1 MTSSFFFLQAEKTHR
16 NQVFIDQLAAAATE
30 RKEQAYVISK
40 PLGDARY
47 TYSHEDAIVVL
58 SPKRK
63 IAFIDFSEDKE
74 SFDNFVED
82 FLEDLASISD
92 KYRYKDAIGRPRFW
106 RDELV
111 IKFDGNDLD
120 AFEDW
125 NIKSSVEDPAKQ
137 RIAELLVSL
146 LTGSINDI
154 EKVKAELPTSLLEK
168 IKRKILLFDADQTR
182 FIYEKREQS
191 IVRIQGLSG
200 TGKTELLLH
209 KLRDLYVNSPKSK
222 IVFTCHNRILADA
235 MERRIPEFFNFMKVE
250 EQIAWNERLWCF
262 HAWGSTHIPNSGT
275 YRLICELY
283 QLPFSRYSPYMTF
296 DRACREAVEELK
308 RRKDLKPQID
318 FILMDESQDFPDS
331 FIELCQLVTAETVYV
346 AGDIF
351 QSIFDATIAPSI
363 APDYL
368 LSKCYRTDPRT
379 LMFAHALG
387 MGLFES
393 TKLRWLEDNEW
404 QACGYIV
411 NKAAGGSL
419 YRLSREPLRRF
430 EDIDNTLSSVVIETV
445 KGDFWSSVGTQIIAA
460 ITDLAKEHTALT
472 PDDVGIILLDTG
484 DSVYTLAD
492 QLAVKIPRV
501 LGWSVNKAHESKRRV
516 SGELFISNRNNVK
529 GLEFPF
535 VICVSRS
542 ISSSYTYRNSL
553 YMTLTRSFIQSR
565 LIISED
571 SNTDTLDYILQ
582 GLERINTEGVIEV
595 SPPSDE
601 EKKGIQTTFKLASNS
616 LSFFDMANKVFEE
629 LGVIQ
634 LMRPQLFEALKVIGD
649 QEPDLETIRETA
661 DFLYK
666 KMMRS
671 RN

>member
-111 IKFDGNDLD
+111 IKFDGNDLN

-595 SPPSDE
+595 SPPSDA

>member
-565 LIISED
+565 LIVSED
-571 SNTDTLDYILQ
+571 SNSNTLSHILQ
-582 GLERINTEGVIEV
+582 GLERVNTEGVIEV
-595 SPPSDE
+595 SPPSDA
-601 EKKGIQTTFKLASNS
+601 EKRGIQTTFKLATNS

-661 DFLYK
+661 EFLYK
-666 KMMRS
+666 KMMRG

>member
-111 IKFDGNDLD
+111 IKFDGNDLN

-346 AGDIF
+346 AWDIF

-595 SPPSDE
+595 SPPSDA

>member
-111 IKFDGNDLD
+111 IKFDGNDLN

-595 SPPSDE
+595 SPPSDA

-616 LSFFDMANKVFEE
+616 LSFFDMANKVFAE

>member
-595 SPPSDE
+595 SPPSDA

-661 DFLYK
+661 EFLYK
-666 KMMRS
+666 KMMRG

>member
-445 KGDFWSSVGTQIIAA
+445 KGDFWSSVGTQLIAA

-595 SPPSDE
+595 SPPSDA

>member
-595 SPPSDE
+595 SPPSDA

-661 DFLYK
+661 DFLHK

>member
-1 MTSSFFFLQAEKTHR
+1 
-16 NQVFIDQLAAAATE
+16 
-30 RKEQAYVISK
+30 
-40 PLGDARY
+40 
-47 TYSHEDAIVVL
+47 
-58 SPKRK
+58 
-63 IAFIDFSEDKE
+63 
-74 SFDNFVED
+74 
-82 FLEDLASISD
+82 
-92 KYRYKDAIGRPRFW
+92 
-106 RDELV
+106 
-111 IKFDGNDLD
+111 
-120 AFEDW
+120 
-125 NIKSSVEDPAKQ
+125 
-137 RIAELLVSL
+137 
-146 LTGSINDI
+146 
-154 EKVKAELPTSLLEK
+154 
-168 IKRKILLFDADQTR
+168 
-182 FIYEKREQS
+182 
-191 IVRIQGLSG
+191 
-200 TGKTELLLH
+200 
-209 KLRDLYVNSPKSK
+209 
-222 IVFTCHNRILADA
+222 
-235 MERRIPEFFNFMKVE
+235 
-250 EQIAWNERLWCF
+250 
-262 HAWGSTHIPNSGT
+262 
-275 YRLICELY
+275 
-283 QLPFSRYSPYMTF
+283 
-296 DRACREAVEELK
+296 
-308 RRKDLKPQID
+308 
-318 FILMDESQDFPDS
+318 
-331 FIELCQLVTAETVYV
+331 
-346 AGDIF
+346 
-351 QSIFDATIAPSI
+351 
-363 APDYL
+363 
-368 LSKCYRTDPRT
+368 
-379 LMFAHALG
+379 
-387 MGLFES
+387 
-393 TKLRWLEDNEW
+393 
-404 QACGYIV
+404 
-411 NKAAGGSL
+411 
-419 YRLSREPLRRF
+419 
-430 EDIDNTLSSVVIETV
+430 
-445 KGDFWSSVGTQIIAA
+445 VGTQIIAA

-595 SPPSDE
+595 SPPSDA

>member
-1 MTSSFFFLQAEKTHR
+1 
-16 NQVFIDQLAAAATE
+16 
-30 RKEQAYVISK
+30 
-40 PLGDARY
+40 
-47 TYSHEDAIVVL
+47 
-58 SPKRK
+58 
-63 IAFIDFSEDKE
+63 
-74 SFDNFVED
+74 
-82 FLEDLASISD
+82 
-92 KYRYKDAIGRPRFW
+92 
-106 RDELV
+106 
-111 IKFDGNDLD
+111 
-120 AFEDW
+120 
-125 NIKSSVEDPAKQ
+125 
-137 RIAELLVSL
+137 
-146 LTGSINDI
+146 
-154 EKVKAELPTSLLEK
+154 
-168 IKRKILLFDADQTR
+168 
-182 FIYEKREQS
+182 
-191 IVRIQGLSG
+191 
-200 TGKTELLLH
+200 
-209 KLRDLYVNSPKSK
+209 
-222 IVFTCHNRILADA
+222 
-235 MERRIPEFFNFMKVE
+235 
-250 EQIAWNERLWCF
+250 
-262 HAWGSTHIPNSGT
+262 
-275 YRLICELY
+275 
-283 QLPFSRYSPYMTF
+283 MTF

-595 SPPSDE
+595 SPPSDA

-661 DFLYK
+661 DFLHK

>member
-16 NQVFIDQLAAAATE
+16 NQVFIDQLASIATK

-63 IAFIDFSEDKE
+63 IAFIDFSEDKN

-111 IKFDGNDLD
+111 IKFDGNDID
-120 AFEDW
+120 VFEDW
-125 NIKSSVEDPAKQ
+125 DTKSSVDDPAKQ

-222 IVFTCHNRILADA
+222 ILFTCHNRILADA

-262 HAWGSTHIPNSGT
+262 HAWGSTNIPNSGT

-283 QLPFSRYSPYMTF
+283 QLPFNRYSPYMTF

-331 FIELCQLVTAETVYV
+331 FIELCQLVTADTVYV

-379 LMFAHALG
+379 LMFAHAVG

-430 EDIDNTLSSVVIETV
+430 EDIDNTLPSVVIETV
-445 KGDFWSSVGTQIIAA
+445 KGAFWSSVGTQIIAA

-565 LIISED
+565 LIVSED
-571 SNTDTLDYILQ
+571 SNSNTLGHILQ
-582 GLERINTEGVIEV
+582 GLERVNTEGVIEV
-595 SPPSDE
+595 SPPSDA
-601 EKKGIQTTFKLASNS
+601 EKRGIQTTFKLATNS

-666 KMMRS
+666 KMMRG

>member
-595 SPPSDE
+595 SPPSDA
-601 EKKGIQTTFKLASNS
+601 EKKGIQTPFKLASNS

>member
-92 KYRYKDAIGRPRFW
+92 KYRYKDALGRPRFW

-595 SPPSDE
+595 SPPSDA

>member
-1 MTSSFFFLQAEKTHR
+1 M
-16 NQVFIDQLAAAATE
+16 
-30 RKEQAYVISK
+30 
-40 PLGDARY
+40 
-47 TYSHEDAIVVL
+47 
-58 SPKRK
+58 
-63 IAFIDFSEDKE
+63 
-74 SFDNFVED
+74 
-82 FLEDLASISD
+82 
-92 KYRYKDAIGRPRFW
+92 
-106 RDELV
+106 

-595 SPPSDE
+595 SPPSDA

-616 LSFFDMANKVFEE
+616 LSFFDISNKVFEE
-629 LGVIQ
+629 LGVLQ
-634 LMRPQLFEALKVIGD
+634 LMRPQFFEALKVIGD

-661 DFLYK
+661 DFLHK

>member
-501 LGWSVNKAHESKRRV
+501 LGWSVNKAHESKRRF

-595 SPPSDE
+595 SPPSDA

>member
-1 MTSSFFFLQAEKTHR
+1 MASSFFFLQAEKTHR
-16 NQVFIDQLAAAATE
+16 NQVLIDQLASIATQ

-47 TYSHEDAIVVL
+47 TYSHEDGIVVL

-63 IAFIDFSEDKE
+63 IAFIDFSEDKD

-111 IKFDGNDLD
+111 IKFDGNDID

-125 NIKSSVEDPAKQ
+125 DTKSSVDDPAKQ

-262 HAWGSTHIPNSGT
+262 HAWGSTNIPNSGT

-283 QLPFSRYSPYMTF
+283 QLPFNRYSPYMTF

-331 FIELCQLVTAETVYV
+331 FIELCQLVTTDTVYV

-379 LMFAHALG
+379 LMFAHAVG

-430 EDIDNTLSSVVIETV
+430 EDIDNTLPSVVIETV

-565 LIISED
+565 LIVSED
-571 SNTDTLDYILQ
+571 SNSSTLGHILQ
-582 GLERINTEGVIEV
+582 GLERVNTEGVIEV
-595 SPPSDE
+595 SPPSDA
-601 EKKGIQTTFKLASNS
+601 EKRGIQTTFKLATNS

-666 KMMRS
+666 KMMRG